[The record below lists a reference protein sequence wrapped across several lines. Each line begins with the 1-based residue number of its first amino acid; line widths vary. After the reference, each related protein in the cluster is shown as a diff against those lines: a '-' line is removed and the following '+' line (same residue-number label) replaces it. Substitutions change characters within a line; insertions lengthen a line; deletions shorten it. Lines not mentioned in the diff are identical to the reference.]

1 MKSDKIPNSS
11 SDMSATLSNAS
22 KSNQVE
28 KMKEGGTGSLSNI
41 TGKSG
46 KIDSESAKA
55 SKKS

>member
-1 MKSDKIPNSS
+1 
-11 SDMSATLSNAS
+11 MSATLSNAS